1 MTDQSAEKVRVPIT
15 IRMPEA
21 ILKAIDDQVKK
32 EELPISRNHW
42 IVEALVEKL
51 KKNHNGS

>member
-1 MTDQSAEKVRVPIT
+1 MTDKNAEKVRMPIT

-32 EELPISRNHW
+32 E
-42 IVEALVEKL
+42 
-51 KKNHNGS
+51 

>member
-1 MTDQSAEKVRVPIT
+1 MAERNGDKSRVPVT
-15 IRMPEA
+15 IRIPEA
-21 ILKAIDDQVKK
+21 ILKEIDNKVEE

-51 KKNHNGS
+51 KKNHNGN